1 MPQRNYGQIVA
12 QKNPKVLT
20 AEPYVFNESLRCVID
35 EQSIH
40 RLNRSGHNI
49 ARENHAACP
58 KIRTR
63 NFWPCNGTHCGA
75 RDRALRSLWISS
87 GELLSTRRCVS

>member
-20 AEPYVFNESLRCVID
+20 AEPYVFNESLRCVMD

-49 ARENHAACP
+49 ARENHAACLKNP
-58 KIRTR
+58 DTELPALQ
-63 NFWPCNGTHCGA
+63 WHS
-75 RDRALRSLWISS
+75 LRSASLRAS
-87 GELLSTRRCVS
+87 LSVDIVRRVVGDSQARV